1 MGTMILHKGTIA
13 KIKDG
18 TVTVSISTNADE
30 CNGCAVA
37 VMCGKQEKLEIPTSQ
52 AERYKVGQAVT
63 VGMQVGVQRRGTLL
77 FFVMPILIL
86 VATLFITMQAGAQ
99 EWASAV
105 MSLSAAGAWYAL
117 LLAFRARIRTKAEV
131 VIVD

>member
-1 MGTMILHKGTIA
+1 MILHKGRIA
-13 KIKDG
+13 KITEG

-30 CNGCAVA
+30 CKGCVA
-37 VMCGKQEKLEIPTSQ
+37 TLMCGKQEKLEIPTEQ
-52 AERYKVGQAVT
+52 AEKFKIGQPVT

-86 VATLFITMQAGAQ
+86 VGTLFITLHAGAQ
-99 EWASAV
+99 EWISAV
-105 MSLSAAGAWYAL
+105 VSMCVAVAWYAL
-117 LLAFRARIRTKAEV
+117 LIACKARIRTKAEV